1 MSDEKTED
9 GTGSEI
15 IYHFNVEQH
24 RIPLQQFID
33 TADTTKDILD
43 DFNSQFFDNK
53 LKYGLYVA
61 PSEEGGLVETLKII
75 LVRGSILGAA
85 VGVTE
90 VMSNLAQS
98 LESGTATIN
107 NIGQFL
113 DTDMGKFMYEEKTGE
128 PLPWLKDTIDKND
141 TDHKSDEGM
150 KPPVLSKEVV
160 ESFLSVM
167 PSYLLSE
174 NVENL
179 KVAGITPDKLPKAFK
194 ARNTFYNACIA
205 NEEVQGVAFNRS
217 HDSWIERER
226 FEGLRVD
233 PPEETPEPQEF
244 QFETTYIAVHSPD
257 WEFTKAR
264 KWQCRDEKKQYI
276 RFIIEDAIFSK
287 YARDKNKN
295 IKPTIKDTMQVQWIY
310 QGEKASPKNVSVLK
324 VISYNGAPI
333 SERLSEEEIQ
343 KICDDKNI
351 FFKEQEDDKTEN
363 NIFNLFPDQL
373 NNEKSELDDD
383 SED

>member
-1 MSDEKTED
+1 MSKRAEY

-15 IYHFNVEQH
+15 IYHFDVEQH

-33 TADTTKDILD
+33 TADTTKDILE
-43 DFNSQFFDNK
+43 DFNHQFFDGK
-53 LKYGLYVA
+53 LKYNLEVV
-61 PSEEGGLVETLKII
+61 PSEKGGFVKIIRVVLTSGGLFIVGALSSGATSNII
-75 LVRGSILGAA
+75 DF
-85 VGVTE
+85 
-90 VMSNLAQS
+90 
-98 LESGTATIN
+98 LESD
-107 NIGQFL
+107 IGKSFIKNLTGEEPEHWSGQ
-113 DTDMGKFMYEEKTGE
+113 MGKKLGSLFIE
-128 PLPWLKDTIDKND
+128 KND
-141 TDHKSDEGM
+141 ADYESDPEDPLSIVDEPI
-150 KPPVLSKEVV
+150 KEFTVNFITVLPAY
-160 ESFLSVM
+160 FLSRDVGKLAN
-167 PSYLLSE
+167 S
-174 NVENL
+174 N
-179 KVAGITPDKLPKAFK
+179 ITPDNFPKAFK
-194 ARNTFYNACIA
+194 ARNKFYNSCIE
-205 NEEVQGVAFNRS
+205 NEEVRGIAFDRS

-310 QGEKASPKNVSVLK
+310 QGEKASQKNVSVLK